1 MTRTYRVVLWGPGQ
15 MGIGALRAVVQHP
28 GLELVGLVVHSE
40 HKEGRDAGDLCG
52 LPSTGVIATRDIDD
66 ALAIDADV
74 VAYFATGDYRYRE
87 AADDIARCL
96 RAGRNVVTTSLV
108 PFCYPPAA
116 EPDLRAVLEA
126 ACAAGDTTMFNS
138 GIEPGWI
145 NDIVPL
151 VFSSTCARIDKIT
164 MQEILDYSPIAQPDI
179 MYDFM
184 GFAYPPGYEAPLLVP
199 GRLSS
204 LWSPVVWG
212 LAAGLGLTL
221 DRVDDSIEKWITT
234 EGFET
239 ASGPLPAGT
248 MAGLRFRLV
257 GIADG
262 EERVVLEHITRM
274 GPHVAPEWPQH
285 PSPLGGYRV
294 ILDGMPTY
302 TVDIEMHGRG
312 SNMRGLSYATFM
324 RPLNAIPAVVAAA
337 PGIVSAHDLPMV
349 AGVMT
354 GAEWTGI
361 VR

>member
-1 MTRTYRVVLWGPGQ
+1 
-15 MGIGALRAVVQHP
+15 MGIGALRAVIQHP
-28 GLELVGLVVHSE
+28 GLELVGLVVHRE
-40 HKEGRDAGDLCG
+40 HKEGRDAGVLCG
-52 LPSTGVIATRDIDD
+52 LPPTGVMATRDIDA

-74 VAYFATGDYRYRE
+74 IAYFATGDYRYRE
-87 AADDIARCL
+87 AVDDIARCL

-116 EPDLRAVLEA
+116 EPDLRELLEA
-126 ACAAGDTTMFNS
+126 ACADGQTTLFNS

-145 NDIVPL
+145 NDIVPF

-164 MQEILDYSPIAQPDI
+164 MQEILDYAPIAQPEI

-184 GFAYPPGYEAPLLVP
+184 GFAHPPEYETHLLAP
-199 GRLSS
+199 GRLNS

-221 DRVDDSIEKWITT
+221 DRVDDSFEKWITPVA
-234 EGFET
+234 FET

-248 MAGLRFRLV
+248 TAGLRFRLV

-262 EERVVLEHITRM
+262 EERIVLEHITRM
-274 GPHVAPEWPQH
+274 GPDVAPEWPRH

-294 ILDGMPTY
+294 ILEGMPTY

-324 RPLNAIPAVVAAA
+324 RPLNAIPAVVAAP

-354 GAEWTGI
+354 GADWTGV